1 MFYALTIVLWIIMP
15 LGPLFPFSFAMTYEV
30 PLPPGIYDFNAQVCQ
45 GEPFE
50 YTVQAVDPG
59 SLPSICALP

>member
-1 MFYALTIVLWIIMP
+1 
-15 LGPLFPFSFAMTYEV
+15 MTYEV
-30 PLPPGIYDFNAQVCQ
+30 PLPPGIYDFNAPVCQ